1 MRVIHF
7 NNGQRHHLEKVSVVL
22 FVRKHQ
28 LMSVAPPTDLGEV
41 RGDRLLADL
50 HVRFVAALNDRK
62 DSFHYWT
69 SQHLRVSGMYWG
81 CSALFLLNQ
90 SAAVFVAEDIIA
102 FTLGCQNSDG
112 GFGGN
117 HGQASHM
124 LYTLSALQVLALYRG
139 LDKCRR
145 DDAVAWIAARQ
156 KSNGSFEG
164 DEWGEVDTRFPY
176 IAMNALQILG
186 RLDAVDLDKAVEWI
200 LLCQNWDGG
209 FGVSPGAESH
219 AGQIFCC
226 VAALC
231 IANSLH
237 RIDVDKLANW
247 LAFRQLPS
255 GGLNG
260 RPEKKADVCY
270 SWWVMSSLSTLQRLD
285 WIHKDALFE
294 YIFACQDAEDGGIA
308 DKPGNMPDVYHTFF
322 GLCGLSL
329 LGYQP
334 RDATIELQQ
343 INPVYALPYH
353 VLEDLGVT
361 VERGLNVGRRI
372 ASS

>member
-1 MRVIHF
+1 MTS
-7 NNGQRHHLEKVSVVL
+7 QDESEKE
-22 FVRKHQ
+22 Q
-28 LMSVAPPTDLGEV
+28 
-41 RGDRLLADL
+41 LLADL
-50 HVRFVAALNDRK
+50 HVKFVAALNERK

-69 SQHLRVSGMYWG
+69 SQHLRISGMYWG

-90 SAAVFVAEDIIA
+90 SKSVFDPADIVA
-102 FTLGCQNSDG
+102 FTLACQNDDG

-124 LYTLSALQVLALYRG
+124 LYTLSALQLLALYRG

-145 DDAVAWIAARQ
+145 EDAVAWIAARQ
-156 KSNGSFEG
+156 QPNGSFEG
-164 DEWGEVDTRFPY
+164 DEWGEIDTRFPY
-176 IAMNALQILG
+176 IAMNALQLLG
-186 RLDAVDLDKAVEWI
+186 RLDAINVDRAVDWI
-200 LLCQNWDGG
+200 LTCQNWDGG

-226 VAALC
+226 VASLC
-231 IANSLH
+231 IANALS
-237 RIDVDKLANW
+237 RIDINRLGNW

-270 SWWVMSSLSTLQRLD
+270 SWWVLSSLSTIDRLS
-285 WIHKDALFE
+285 WINKEALFR
-294 YIFACQDAEDGGIA
+294 YIFMCQDAEDGGIA

-322 GLCGLSL
+322 GICGLSL

-334 RDATIELQQ
+334 KDKSLHLQQ
-343 INPVYALPYH
+343 INPVYAMPYD
-353 VLEDLGVT
+353 VLEELGVS
-361 VERGLNVGRRI
+361 VDRGRDVGRRQ
-372 ASS
+372 